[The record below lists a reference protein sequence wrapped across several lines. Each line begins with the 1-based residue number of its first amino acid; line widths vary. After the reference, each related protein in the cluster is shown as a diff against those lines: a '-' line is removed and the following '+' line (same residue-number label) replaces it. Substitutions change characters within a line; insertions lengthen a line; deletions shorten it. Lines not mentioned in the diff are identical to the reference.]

1 MGNFTPSST
10 PTQNPKQHV
19 VEMKKKALHASS
31 DALFLIRVFAR
42 TCQQGMS
49 MSGLVI

>member
-1 MGNFTPSST
+1 MGNFTPSS
-10 PTQNPKQHV
+10 PPQKKHV
-19 VEMKKKALHASS
+19 VEMKRKALHASS

-49 MSGLVI
+49 MSGMAI